1 MKIYPYKQGSKSARL
16 LADDLGCKI
25 LRREG
30 NPIQLGGQ
38 VVINWGSSKIKRELI
53 NTTTLN
59 KPEAVEIAANK
70 LNTLTLLEAED
81 VSVPRWSEFKP
92 TAEHWIVDMGFTV
105 FCRTKLTSHSGQG
118 IVIAKTVDALV
129 DAPLYTVYQKPV
141 QEYRIHVGLFDNED
155 EHRVIFVQRKARK
168 KDVPDDKVNW
178 KIRNHAN
185 GFIFAHKDVQ
195 VAQEGHRQAIKAV
208 KCLGLHFGAVDIL
221 ELPDGSFSVLEVNT
235 ACGIE
240 GTTLEKYTELFRSY
254 EV

>member
-16 LADDLGCKI
+16 LADALGCKI
-25 LRREG
+25 LKREG
-30 NPIQLGGQ
+30 NPIQLRGQ
-38 VVINWGSSKIKRELI
+38 VVVNWGSSKINRELI
-53 NTTTLN
+53 NTTILN
-59 KPEAVEIAANK
+59 KTGAVAISANK
-70 LNTLTLLEAED
+70 LKTFERLAISDVAIPYCTTSKERAE
-81 VSVPRWSEFKP
+81 ELIQAGK
-92 TAEHWIVDMGFTV
+92 TI
-105 FCRTKLTSHSGQG
+105 FCRTKLTGHSGQG
-118 IVIAKTVDALV
+118 IVIAKTVDELV

-141 QEYRIHVGLFDNED
+141 QEYRIHVGLFNNED
-155 EHRVIFVQRKARK
+155 EYRAIFVQRKARK
-168 KDVPDDKVNW
+168 KEVPDDQVNW

-185 GFIFAHKDVQ
+185 GFIFAHKDVE
-195 VAQEGHRQAIKAV
+195 VAPEGLKQAIKAV

>member
-16 LADDLGCKI
+16 LADALGCKI

-38 VVINWGSSKIKRELI
+38 VVINWGSSKTTRDLVNAITI
-53 NTTTLN
+53 NW
-59 KPEAVEIAANK
+59 PEAVAIAANK
-70 LNTLTLLEAED
+70 LRTFSILAARGVSIPPWTED
-81 VSVPRWSEFKP
+81 IEK
-92 TAEHWIVDMGFTV
+92 AKQAIQAGLIV
-105 FCRTKLTSHSGQG
+105 FCRTKLAGHSGQG
-118 IVIAKTVDALV
+118 IVIAKTADELV

-141 QEYRIHVGLFDNED
+141 QEYRIHVGLFNKED
-155 EHRVIFVQRKARK
+155 EYRVIFVQRKARK

-185 GFIFAHKDVQ
+185 GFIFAHKDVE
-195 VAQEGHRQAIKAV
+195 VAQEGRKQAIKAV

>member
-16 LADDLGCKI
+16 LADALGCKI

-38 VVINWGSSKIKRELI
+38 VVINWGSSKINRELVNAITI
-53 NTTTLN
+53 NW
-59 KPEAVEIAANK
+59 PEAVSIAANK
-70 LNTLTLLEAED
+70 LRTFSILAARGVSIPPWTED
-81 VSVPRWSEFKP
+81 IEK
-92 TAEHWIVDMGFTV
+92 AKQAIQAGLTV
-105 FCRTKLTSHSGQG
+105 FCRTKLTGHSGQG

-185 GFIFAHKDVQ
+185 GFIFAHKDVE

>member
-16 LADDLGCKI
+16 LADALGCKI

-38 VVINWGSSKIKRELI
+38 VVINWGSSKINRELVNAITI
-53 NTTTLN
+53 NW
-59 KPEAVEIAANK
+59 PEAVSIAANK
-70 LNTLTLLEAED
+70 LETFERLAVSDVRIPYCTLSKKMAE
-81 VSVPRWSEFKP
+81 EFIK
-92 TAEHWIVDMGFTV
+92 EGKII
-105 FCRTKLTSHSGQG
+105 FCRTKLTGHSGQG

-185 GFIFAHKDVQ
+185 GFIFAHKDVE

>member
-16 LADDLGCKI
+16 LADALGCKI

-30 NPIQLGGQ
+30 KVLDASEHTL
-38 VVINWGSSKIKRELI
+38 INWGSSQIKREILYKEI
-53 NTTTLN
+53 LN
-59 KPEAVEIAANK
+59 EPGAVRNAANK
-70 LNTLTLLEAED
+70 LISFREFEHAKVKTPLWTEDKEEACLIAD
-81 VSVPRWSEFKP
+81 LGGV
-92 TAEHWIVDMGFTV
+92 V
-105 FCRTKLTSHSGQG
+105 FCRTKLTGHSGEG
-118 IVIAKTVDALV
+118 IVIAKNREEVV
-129 DAPLYTVYQKPV
+129 DAPLYTKYVKPV
-141 QEYRIHVGLFDNED
+141 QEYRIHVGLDNYKD
-155 EHRVIFVQRKARK
+155 EHEVIFVQRKARN

-185 GFIFAHKDVQ
+185 GFIFAHKDVE
-195 VAQEGHRQAIKAV
+195 VAQEGRKQAIKAV
-208 KCLGLHFGAVDIL
+208 RWLGLHFGAVDIL